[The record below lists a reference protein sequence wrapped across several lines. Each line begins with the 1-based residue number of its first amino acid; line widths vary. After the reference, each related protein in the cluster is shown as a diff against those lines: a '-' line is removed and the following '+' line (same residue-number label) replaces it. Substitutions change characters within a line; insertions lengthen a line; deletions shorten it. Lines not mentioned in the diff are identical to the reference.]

1 MNEND
6 GRELTENK
14 LDNLIAFFPPIFL
27 FCEKSGIEATGLAWQ
42 CN

>member
-14 LDNLIAFFPPIFL
+14 LDNLIAFFSPIFL
-27 FCEKSGIEATGLAWQ
+27 FCEKVELKPLV
-42 CN
+42 